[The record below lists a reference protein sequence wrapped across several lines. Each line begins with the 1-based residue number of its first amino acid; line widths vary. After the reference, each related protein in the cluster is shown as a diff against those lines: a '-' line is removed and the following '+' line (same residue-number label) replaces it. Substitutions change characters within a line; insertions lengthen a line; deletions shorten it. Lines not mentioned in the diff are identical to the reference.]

1 VPALSDYQQRLRHLT
16 EGLKRAG
23 VKRTHQRL
31 EICREVAAADT
42 HPAADAIYLGVRER
56 VPTISVDTVYRTLW
70 LLRDLG
76 LIGTLTTCGPS
87 VRFDGDSTPHHHFV
101 CTRCGEVYDFYSAE
115 FDQLRVPKEVRAQGI
130 VQKTQVEMRGTCL
143 RCARA
148 KASRKPGAT
157 RRRL

>member
-1 VPALSDYQQRLRHLT
+1 LSDYQQRLCHLT
-16 EGLKRAG
+16 DGLKRAG
-23 VKRTHQRL
+23 VKLTHQRL
-31 EICREVAAADT
+31 EICREVAAANT
-42 HPAADAIYLGVRER
+42 HPDADAIYLGVRER

-101 CTRCGEVYDFYSAE
+101 CTSCGEVYDFYSEE
-115 FDQLRVPKEVRAQGI
+115 FNQLRVPHAVRAHGI

-143 RCARA
+143 RCAQAAQEKTATTA
-148 KASRKPGAT
+148 K
-157 RRRL
+157 RRRT